1 MATIELRKVVKFKSQ
16 KVSSKNDLH
25 LKKIQ
30 QIHQLFQE
38 EICVFQTVE
47 FQNLHN
53 TMSRS
58 RKKLFAEW
66 NKTLRQIVQYE
77 NRIEQLEKRMQN
89 HEDRLKDQ
97 YRESISNTGHEEC
110 NKDLFDCVAVN

>member
-16 KVSSKNDLH
+16 KVSSKKDLH

-66 NKTLRQIVQYE
+66 NKVLRQIVQYE
-77 NRIEQLEKRMQN
+77 NRIEDLEKRMVDHENRIKEQYTQN
-89 HEDRLKDQ
+89 RSKCE
-97 YRESISNTGHEEC
+97 HEEC
-110 NKDLFDCVAVN
+110 DKDLFDFSAVN